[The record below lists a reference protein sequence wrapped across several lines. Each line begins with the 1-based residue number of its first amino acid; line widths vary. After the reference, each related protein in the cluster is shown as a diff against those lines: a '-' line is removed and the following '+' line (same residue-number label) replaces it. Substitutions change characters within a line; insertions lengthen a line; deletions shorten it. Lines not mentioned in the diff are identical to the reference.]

1 MRELFIMDI
10 IMQMEWITIARD
22 PPEGFKKADTFIAI
36 RIWNY
41 PYAGR

>member
-1 MRELFIMDI
+1 MDI

-22 PPEGFKKADTFIAI
+22 PQKAVFKKADTFIAI